1 MEQLLAN
8 GPALRQARR
17 AIQSQIEDATEGYAL
32 QAERIQHVADGLTED
47 DLRRYMTFE
56 ADRRKS
62 VDDKAK
68 TNLVGIT
75 IGVTV
80 LFASLNV
87 VGKQE
92 LKAAMGGYWGI
103 VAFALLTI
111 GVVYLVYG
119 GLKALDALQIAMI
132 YSPSPE
138 DESGVCERVRKAN
151 LLRCL
156 KQNERTSLLRTNAV
170 SVSYRSI
177 RNGVLSLAVLLVL
190 LAGRMLIFLWVQ

>member
-1 MEQLLAN
+1 MGLARSRIGYSN
-8 GPALRQARR
+8 CRRTCSASIPRRLGP
-17 AIQSQIEDATEGYAL
+17 
-32 QAERIQHVADGLTED
+32 
-47 DLRRYMTFE
+47 FE

-75 IGVTV
+75 IGFTV
-80 LFASLNV
+80 LFASLGV

-92 LKAAMGGYWGI
+92 PNGVIGGQWRI
-103 VAFALLTI
+103 IAFALLTI

-119 GLKALDALQIAMI
+119 GLKALDALQIARI

-138 DESGVCERVRKAN
+138 DESGVCERLRKGN
-151 LLRCL
+151 LLWCL
-156 KQNERTSLLRTNAV
+156 EQNKRMSLLRTNAV

-190 LAGRMLIFLWVQ
+190 LAGRMLIFLWAQ